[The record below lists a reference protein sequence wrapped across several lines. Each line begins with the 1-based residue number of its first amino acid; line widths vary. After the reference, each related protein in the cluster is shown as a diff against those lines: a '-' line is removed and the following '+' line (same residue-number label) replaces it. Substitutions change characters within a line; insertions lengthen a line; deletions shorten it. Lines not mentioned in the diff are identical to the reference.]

1 LVGLADV
8 SLRDRLPDP
17 GRTYRYGIQQV
28 YRDLLQLKALALA
41 ELLQQMIIPQP
52 ALAKPMIV
60 TDDHRMRMKFF
71 KQELLHILF
80 CGHLRKRFGK
90 RHDHQVV
97 HFLPGQKPDLLLQ
110 GIKQLDGCRSAPDN
124 LARMWKKS
132 DDHRL
137 PVDPRRFLSE
147 LLQDLRVT
155 GMNAVKSAYRN
166 DRPPESWQLF
176 CMVMYLHVL
185 PFRAA
190 NLTDLSCTFAPTM
203 SLYAKRGV
211 SAQKEEVHQATEG
224 LDQGLY
230 PNAFCKIYPDYL
242 GGDADWVNLMHAD
255 GAGTKSIL
263 AYLYWKETGDLSVW
277 KGIARDAIAM
287 NLDDLLCVGIYD
299 NLLFSS
305 TIDRNKRNIPGDVL
319 SMIINGSQEFFDE
332 LRTYGVGIKYLGGE
346 TADVG
351 DVVRTIAVNGT
362 MTARW
367 PKDRLVTNDKI
378 KAGDVIV
385 GFSSSGQAAY
395 EMEYNSGIGSNGLT
409 SARHDTLQKTY
420 GARFQESYDTGL
432 DDDVVYIGPH
442 LLTEPVN
449 IPPILVSGRSSTDIG
464 HLLLSPTRTYAPLL
478 KLLLTE
484 QFDRIHGL
492 IHCSGGGQTKCMK
505 YLPGNFRIIKDNLFE
520 PPLVFKLIQQASGS
534 DPREMYQVFNMG
546 HRLEI
551 FTDPTAAEDMIRV
564 GRQFGIGAQIVGRVE
579 SAAKKSLSLI
589 VEGQEIVF

>member
-1 LVGLADV
+1 
-8 SLRDRLPDP
+8 
-17 GRTYRYGIQQV
+17 
-28 YRDLLQLKALALA
+28 
-41 ELLQQMIIPQP
+41 
-52 ALAKPMIV
+52 
-60 TDDHRMRMKFF
+60 
-71 KQELLHILF
+71 
-80 CGHLRKRFGK
+80 
-90 RHDHQVV
+90 
-97 HFLPGQKPDLLLQ
+97 
-110 GIKQLDGCRSAPDN
+110 
-124 LARMWKKS
+124 
-132 DDHRL
+132 
-137 PVDPRRFLSE
+137 
-147 LLQDLRVT
+147 
-155 GMNAVKSAYRN
+155 
-166 DRPPESWQLF
+166 
-176 CMVMYLHVL
+176 MYLHVL

-211 SAQKEEVHQATEG
+211 SAQKEEVHQATER

-230 PNAFCKIYPDYL
+230 PNAFCKIYPDYM

-319 SMIINGSQEFFDE
+319 SMIINGSQEFFEE
-332 LRTYGVGIKYLGGE
+332 LKTYGVGIKYLGGE

-367 PKDRLVTNDKI
+367 PKDRLVTNEKI

-385 GFSSSGQAAY
+385 GFSSSGQATY
-395 EMEYNSGIGSNGLT
+395 ETEYNSGIGSNGLT

-442 LLTEPVN
+442 LLTDPVQIPVSPSHPRTDGLQLPVN
-449 IPPILVSGRSSTDIG
+449 SSHLTNPTAIPAIPVSNRSSTDIG

-484 QFDRIHGL
+484 QFNRIHGL

-520 PPLVFKLIQQASGS
+520 APLVFKLIQQASGS

-551 FTDPTAAEDMIRV
+551 FTDPAAAEDMIRV
-564 GRQFGIGAQIVGRVE
+564 GRQFGIDAQIVGRVD
-579 SAAKKSLSLI
+579 SAARSSLTLV